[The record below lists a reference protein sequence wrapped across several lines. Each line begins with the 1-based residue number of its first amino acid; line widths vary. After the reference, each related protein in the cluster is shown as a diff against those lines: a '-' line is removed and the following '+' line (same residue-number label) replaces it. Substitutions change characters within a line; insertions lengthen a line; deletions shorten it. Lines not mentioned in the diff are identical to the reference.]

1 MNEQPLVHI
10 VDDEEDMRTSL
21 RMLLESVGIEATCHP
36 SVDSF
41 LAGYDPGR
49 SPDRPTCLL
58 LDVRMPGVSGMTLL
72 EQLHAQ
78 HARLPVIMLT
88 GYGDIPMSVSAMKLG
103 AADFVTKPV
112 NHQQLLDRIQEV
124 LRNHALQRGLPG
136 ADIDPQV
143 ARERLDSLTPR
154 EREIFTRIANGDSN
168 KLIAYDLG
176 ISVRT
181 VESHRANIM
190 EKLEARSVVDL
201 VQLALSL

>member
-21 RMLLESVGIEATCHP
+21 RMLLESVGIEAACHP

-41 LAGYDPGR
+41 LAGYDPDR

-58 LDVRMPGVSGMTLL
+58 LDVRMPGVSGMSLL
-72 EQLHAQ
+72 EQLHDQ

-124 LRNHALQRGLPG
+124 LRKHALQRGLPG
-136 ADIDPQV
+136 VDIDPQV

-154 EREIFTRIANGDSN
+154 EREIFSRIANGDSN

-176 ISVRT
+176 ISIRT

>member
-1 MNEQPLVHI
+1 MNDQPLVHI
-10 VDDEEDMRTSL
+10 VDDEEDMRESL
-21 RMLLESVGIEATCHP
+21 RMLLESVGIEAACHP

-41 LAGYDPGR
+41 LAAYNAGR
-49 SPDRPTCLL
+49 SQERPTCLL

-88 GYGDIPMSVSAMKLG
+88 GYGDISMSVSAMKLG
-103 AADFVTKPV
+103 AADFITKPV
-112 NHQQLLDRIQEV
+112 NHQQLLDRVQEV
-124 LRNHALQRGLPG
+124 LRSSALQRGLPG

-154 EREIFTRIANGDSN
+154 EREIFTRITNGDSN
-168 KLIAYDLG
+168 KVIAYDLG

>member
-1 MNEQPLVHI
+1 MDKPPLVHI

-21 RMLLESVGIEATCHP
+21 RLLLESVGIEAVCHP

-41 LAGYDPGR
+41 LAVYDAGE
-49 SPDRPTCLL
+49 SQERPTCLL
-58 LDVRMPGVSGMTLL
+58 LDVRMPGISGMTLL

-103 AADFVTKPV
+103 AEDFVTKPV
-112 NHQQLLDRIQEV
+112 NHQQLLERIQEV
-124 LRNHALQRGLPG
+124 LRDHAVQRGLPG
-136 ADIDPQV
+136 SDIDPQV

-154 EREIFTRIANGDSN
+154 ELEIFTRITKGDSN
-168 KLIAYDLG
+168 KVIAYDLG

-181 VESHRANIM
+181 VESHRAHIM
-190 EKLEARSVVDL
+190 EKLQARSVVDL
-201 VQLALSL
+201 VQLALSV